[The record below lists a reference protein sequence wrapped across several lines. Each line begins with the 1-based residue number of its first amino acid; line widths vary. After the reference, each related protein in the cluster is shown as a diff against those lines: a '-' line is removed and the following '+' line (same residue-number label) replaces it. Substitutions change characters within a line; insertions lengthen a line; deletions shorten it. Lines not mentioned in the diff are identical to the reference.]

1 MCSHGRFSQGWSY
14 ILILYLE
21 CTYIHTAGDYNNEDI
36 RQLNDIQ
43 TCVGKD
49 LRTGFEGHN
58 IVEISWTPHLTHGMY
73 THVLFYGIN

>member
-1 MCSHGRFSQGWSY
+1 M
-14 ILILYLE
+14 
-21 CTYIHTAGDYNNEDI
+21 YIHTAGNYNNEDI

-58 IVEISWTPHLTHGMY
+58 IVEISWIPHLTHGMY
-73 THVLFYGIN
+73 THMSSYKLIYYYCIHSGFQMIIFMKNFKL